1 MRVLFRTG
9 GRIWRFANCVAP
21 CSPSLS
27 LKGDDIRCWSA
38 QNPDQIPHVR
48 NTSLVIEALNAGDLE
63 AALALYERYATFVPE
78 PGKPVSGHKAI
89 REALRG
95 FLAIKPRLTVEVPQ
109 VQTRPT
115 LWLRIA
121 AMTVAIT

>member
-1 MRVLFRTG
+1 MPARTPAEVD
-9 GRIWRFANCVAP
+9 F
-21 CSPSLS
+21 
-27 LKGDDIRCWSA
+27 
-38 QNPDQIPHVR
+38 Q
-48 NTSLVIEALNAGDLE
+48 VIEALNAGDLE

-109 VQTRPT
+109 VLESGDLALLSSRWT
-115 LWLRIA
+115 LKGTAPDGSPIELTGQGAEVVRRRKNGTWRFVIDNLFPGA
-121 AMTVAIT
+121 GG